1 MLAIPLLVLATGYV
15 AAGAE
20 QKLRIRWVLTGT
32 AMLVPLLMT
41 SFVDQLHLLARVD
54 MQHLLTVVR
63 ALLTAAI
70 FSFYAYAVLSQRLVE
85 VRIVINRALVFGA
98 LMMMVVG
105 AMGAAESLIER
116 TALGTR
122 ESMALE
128 LAVPLALGIVF
139 HRLHRWIEAAVDHL
153 IFRSEHASRRALRD
167 FVRDAGFIENA
178 DTLVTRLVSAFAR
191 HAGGRGAALFEWRGG
206 GMECLAQEGLATWPG
221 LIDPDDPAL
230 VRLRATLTPLDLH
243 ESESAFGSNGLALP
257 LALRGRIFGVLVCG
271 PRPAGRYAQA
281 ETSELGQAAH
291 DVGASLFALR
301 ARANEVLIER
311 LAQGQLHADRA
322 VSEARR
328 LAGIS

>member
-1 MLAIPLLVLATGYV
+1 
-15 AAGAE
+15 
-20 QKLRIRWVLTGT
+20 
-32 AMLVPLLMT
+32 
-41 SFVDQLHLLARVD
+41 
-54 MQHLLTVVR
+54 
-63 ALLTAAI
+63 
-70 FSFYAYAVLSQRLVE
+70 
-85 VRIVINRALVFGA
+85 
-98 LMMMVVG
+98 
-105 AMGAAESLIER
+105 
-116 TALGTR
+116 
-122 ESMALE
+122 
-128 LAVPLALGIVF
+128 
-139 HRLHRWIEAAVDHL
+139 
-153 IFRSEHASRRALRD
+153 
-167 FVRDAGFIENA
+167 
-178 DTLVTRLVSAFAR
+178 
-191 HAGGRGAALFEWRGG
+191 
-206 GMECLAQEGLATWPG
+206 MECLAQEGLATWPG